1 MIGILLLVVFL
12 VIYNQ
17 SKSNAALFLAVSF
30 PTVVMFSFAKLTDVS
45 WMVILLFAPLI
56 TNYRN
61 IKHLLWNYPFA
72 IPTLLLLVSYFGTF
86 IFNRDKHVTDLIR
99 NISPLLIPWLYW
111 IYKDSNPTFKQH
123 KWLLYYVLFIAIYGI
138 FEGITGFNPVM
149 DYLHHTG
156 LVSAPEQRDDYIRF
170 GFYRAQSLT
179 YWCSSF
185 GVLSSCTL
193 IYMLHRY
200 FRNQEVPS
208 SRFYIIIAV
217 LALGVLIPGSRTI
230 IAMFCLMALS
240 LFPYF
245 KNQKRKMIP
254 FFVLIGLVL
263 VFSSDFFNQIVM
275 AFLDPSSIGGS
286 TAELR
291 EAQLEFSLS
300 VMEQNPIWGNGLGTS
315 AGINEEADVYIG
327 GLESIVFHTA
337 INRGI
342 VGLASIALYAI
353 ASLWEVIKRKHFFLA
368 FILVGY
374 FFAKYNSLLPTL
386 PETFILFFYLLV
398 EEIVEND
405 ENCLSVYNS

>member
-1 MIGILLLVVFL
+1 MIGLLLLVVFL

-17 SKSNAALFLAVSF
+17 SKSNAALFLAVAF
-30 PTVVMFSFAKLTDVS
+30 PTIVMFSFAKLTDVS
-45 WMVILLFAPLI
+45 WMVILLLAPLI

-72 IPTLLLLVSYFGTF
+72 IPTIFLLVSYFGTF
-86 IFNRDKHVTDLIR
+86 IFNRDKHITDLIR

-111 IYKDSNPTFKQH
+111 IYKDSIPAFKQH
-123 KWLLYYVLFIAIYGI
+123 KWMLYYVLVIAIYGI

-149 DYLHHTG
+149 DYLHRTG
-156 LVSAPEQRDDYIRF
+156 LVSTPEQRDDYIRF

-179 YWCSSF
+179 YWCTSF

-193 IYMLHRY
+193 IYMFHRY
-200 FRNQEVPS
+200 FRNQEVAS
-208 SRFYIIIAV
+208 SLFYTIIAV

-230 IAMFCLMALS
+230 IVMFCIMALS
-240 LFPYF
+240 LLSYF
-245 KNQKRKMIP
+245 RDQKRKMIP
-254 FFVLIGLVL
+254 FFVIICLVL
-263 VFSSDFFNQIVM
+263 VFTSDFFNQIVM

-291 EAQLEFSLS
+291 DVQLEFSLS
-300 VMEQNPIWGNGLGTS
+300 VMAQNPVWGNGLGTS
-315 AGINEEADVYIG
+315 AGIQEEADIYIG

-342 VGLASIALYAI
+342 VGLVSLALYAI
-353 ASLWEVIKRKHFFLA
+353 SSLWVVLKRKHFFLA

-398 EEIVEND
+398 EELVERD
-405 ENCLSVYNS
+405 EPKLYSYE